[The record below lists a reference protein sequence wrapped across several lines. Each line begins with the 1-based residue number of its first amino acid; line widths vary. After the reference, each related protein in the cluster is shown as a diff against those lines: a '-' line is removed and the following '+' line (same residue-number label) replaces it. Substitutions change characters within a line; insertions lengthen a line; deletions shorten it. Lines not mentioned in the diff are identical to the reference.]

1 VEQPGWCLATG
12 PALVKRET
20 LPLTS
25 DEKRALSITRRHKR
39 KPVRLL
45 ADPRPPTLLAIADEV
60 IE

>member
-1 VEQPGWCLATG
+1 MKTGGSGGTAGWCLATG

-25 DEKRALSITRRHKR
+25 DEKRAR
-39 KPVRLL
+39 VRLL
-45 ADPRPPTLLAIADEV
+45 ADPRMLACADEV